1 MRKNL
6 TLAFFALFC
15 ALTAAAQLHNDD
27 VHVHQAVSRQNYRQY
42 LRIPDIGGY
51 ITLKCDFHVHSDI
64 SDGQVWP
71 VGRVNEAWNDGLD
84 AIAMTD
90 HIEVHK
96 NADIIRCGLNKPY
109 ELAKA
114 RGDMIGMIVI
124 PGAEI
129 TRKKPLGH
137 ICTLFIRDADK
148 LDVEDEMQAVE
159 EACRQGAF
167 LLWNHPGYPD
177 RKSDIYPVHERLI
190 AQGKLRGVEVF
201 NKTES
206 YPRAFDYAVQYGLVP
221 FANSDIHYMSGSIYP
236 VRGSRPMT
244 LVFATARTA
253 GAIREALLAGRA
265 LACFDGNLMG
275 RGEYIGQMIDA
286 ALEIREIRQVS
297 KTKRTFEIVN
307 KSDLRFAV
315 RPSGLLRL
323 SHARLCGAGAA
334 HRHQAGRA
342 GRIHE
347 LHPRQGQVLHP
358 HILGIGRR
366 AYAAGAQRCDGP
378 RQPIRYFV
386 TEAIFKPRMQ

>member
-206 YPRAFDYAVQYGLVP
+206 
-221 FANSDIHYMSGSIYP
+221 
-236 VRGSRPMT
+236 
-244 LVFATARTA
+244 
-253 GAIREALLAGRA
+253 
-265 LACFDGNLMG
+265 
-275 RGEYIGQMIDA
+275 
-286 ALEIREIRQVS
+286 
-297 KTKRTFEIVN
+297 
-307 KSDLRFAV
+307 
-315 RPSGLLRL
+315 
-323 SHARLCGAGAA
+323 
-334 HRHQAGRA
+334 
-342 GRIHE
+342 
-347 LHPRQGQVLHP
+347 
-358 HILGIGRR
+358 
-366 AYAAGAQRCDGP
+366 
-378 RQPIRYFV
+378 
-386 TEAIFKPRMQ
+386 

>member
-1 MRKNL
+1 
-6 TLAFFALFC
+6 
-15 ALTAAAQLHNDD
+15 
-27 VHVHQAVSRQNYRQY
+27 
-42 LRIPDIGGY
+42 
-51 ITLKCDFHVHSDI
+51 
-64 SDGQVWP
+64 
-71 VGRVNEAWNDGLD
+71 
-84 AIAMTD
+84 
-90 HIEVHK
+90 
-96 NADIIRCGLNKPY
+96 
-109 ELAKA
+109 
-114 RGDMIGMIVI
+114 MIGMIVI

-253 GAIREALLAGRA
+253 
-265 LACFDGNLMG
+265 
-275 RGEYIGQMIDA
+275 RGDPRSA
-286 ALEIREIRQVS
+286 PR
-297 KTKRTFEIVN
+297 
-307 KSDLRFAV
+307 
-315 RPSGLLRL
+315 
-323 SHARLCGAGAA
+323 
-334 HRHQAGRA
+334 RA
-342 GRIHE
+342 G
-347 LHPRQGQVLHP
+347 PWP
-358 HILGIGRR
+358 
-366 AYAAGAQRCDGP
+366 ASTA
-378 RQPIRYFV
+378 
-386 TEAIFKPRMQ
+386 T